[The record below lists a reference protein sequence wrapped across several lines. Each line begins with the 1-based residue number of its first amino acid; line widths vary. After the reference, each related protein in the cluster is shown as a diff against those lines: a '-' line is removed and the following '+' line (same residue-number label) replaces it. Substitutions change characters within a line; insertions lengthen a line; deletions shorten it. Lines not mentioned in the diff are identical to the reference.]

1 MAPKVVG
8 PAGAGKTQMCL
19 QLAVCAQVGTE
30 GTVIYVDTE
39 SRFSALRMIEIGSGR
54 FPDLFSGAES
64 HAKLTRNVAVFSP
77 GTSAELVAL
86 IGSLESLIIERAA
99 KLVIVDSMAALM
111 RADFSKDR
119 LVERQAVL
127 GEQAARLKRL
137 AEAFRIPIVVT
148 NQVQGG
154 ATAQPGQQHGE
165 TSIAAA
171 LGTKWAH
178 DVNLRLMLE
187 LGDAGRR
194 CVTIAKSA
202 AAPALSF
209 PYRVT
214 SAGLQLDGPS
224 FEAAFVTVDAGGGLE
239 APGMATFAS
248 EDLRT
253 AFFSG

>member
-1 MAPKVVG
+1 
-8 PAGAGKTQMCL
+8 MCL
-19 QLAVCAQVGTE
+19 QLAVCAQVGSE

-39 SRFSALRMIEIGSGR
+39 SRFSAHRMVEIASGR
-54 FPDLFSGAES
+54 FPARFSDAES
-64 HAKLTRNVAVFSP
+64 QAKLTRNVAVFSP

-86 IGSLESLIIERAA
+86 IGSLESLIIERSA
-99 KLVIVDSMAALM
+99 KLVIIDSMAALM
-111 RADFSKDR
+111 RADFSRER

-137 AEAFRIPIVVT
+137 AEAFRIPFVVT

-154 ATAQPGQQHGE
+154 ATAQPGQQQHGE

-187 LGDAGRR
+187 MGDAGR
-194 CVTIAKSA
+194 CLTIAKSA

-214 SAGLQLDGPS
+214 SSGLQLDGAP
-224 FEAAFVTVDAGGGLE
+224 FEAAFVSVDAGGGVAGGMTSE
-239 APGMATFAS
+239 AGD
-248 EDLRT
+248 DLRT

>member
-1 MAPKVVG
+1 
-8 PAGAGKTQMCL
+8 MCL
-19 QLAVCAQVGTE
+19 QLAVCAQVGSE

-39 SRFSALRMIEIGSGR
+39 SRFSAHRMVEIASGR
-54 FPDLFSGAES
+54 FPDRFSDAES

-99 KLVIVDSMAALM
+99 KLVIIDSMAALM
-111 RADFSKDR
+111 RADFSRER

-137 AEAFRIPIVVT
+137 AEAFRIPFVVS

-154 ATAQPGQQHGE
+154 ASAQPGQQQLLQQHGE

-187 LGDAGRR
+187 MGDAARR
-194 CVTIAKSA
+194 CLTIAKSA

-214 SAGLQLDGPS
+214 SAGLQLDGTP
-224 FEAAFVTVDAGGGLE
+224 FEAAFVSVDAGGGAFGGLE
-239 APGMATFAS
+239 GPGMAAG